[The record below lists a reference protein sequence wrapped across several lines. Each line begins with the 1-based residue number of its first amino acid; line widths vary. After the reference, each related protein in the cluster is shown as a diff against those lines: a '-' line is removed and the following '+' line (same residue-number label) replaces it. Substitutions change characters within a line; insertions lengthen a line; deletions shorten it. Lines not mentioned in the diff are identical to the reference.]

1 MNMFAK
7 AGFAEAGFA
16 NTGFAKSALV
26 LAVAATVVTLAG
38 CAVGPDFKTPDASK
52 TERYTAETLPQQ
64 TASTAV
70 AGGEAQ
76 TLRSGASIPAQWWQL
91 YGSDLISQRIEQAFA
106 HSPNVAAAQAALRQA
121 QENLNA
127 AVGGY
132 YPRVDGNASVAR
144 QKANAATLT
153 PGASG
158 GYIYNVYGATVDVS
172 YTLDLFGGVRRSVE
186 AQAAQAD
193 YQQYQLE
200 GTYLTLASNVVTA
213 TVQEASLQ
221 AQVTATEDIIKALEE
236 QQRITEKQ
244 YELGGVAL
252 TDVLSARTQL
262 EEIRST
268 IPALRQQLAQTRNQ
282 LAIYLGRL
290 PSEQEA
296 ATLDLAQFKLPQ
308 DVPLSLPSQ
317 LAQQRPD
324 IRAAE
329 AQLHAA
335 SANVGVATANLFP
348 SLTISGSYGSQS
360 ARDADLFKSA
370 TEVWSVAAG
379 LTAPIFHGGEL
390 RARKRAAVAAYDES
404 LANYQQTVL
413 QAFAN
418 VADSLHA
425 LNNDADALQSRYAAL
440 TSAEKNLDLV
450 QRSYRAGAVGYLNV
464 LVAQRQHQEAK
475 VNFIAAQ
482 AARYTDTAALFQ
494 ALGGGWW
501 NRDTQNT
508 TASAQ

>member
-1 MNMFAK
+1 MNTFAK
-7 AGFAEAGFA
+7 
-16 NTGFAKSALV
+16 TRLALATAV
-26 LAVAATVVTLAG
+26 TVAALSG
-38 CAVGPDFKTPDASK
+38 CAVGPDYKTPEAAK
-52 TERYTAETLPQQ
+52 AERYTAETLPQQ
-64 TASTAV
+64 TAATQV

-76 TLRSGASIPAQWWQL
+76 TLRSGATIPAQWWQL

-106 HSPNVAAAQAALRQA
+106 HSPTATAAQAALRQA

-132 YPRVDGNASVAR
+132 YPRVDANGTVSR
-144 QKANAATLT
+144 QKANAAVAGT
-153 PGASG
+153 GAG
-158 GYIYNVYGATVDVS
+158 NTGYIYNVYGASVDVS

-186 AQAAQAD
+186 SQAALAE

-213 TVQEASLQ
+213 TIQEASLQ
-221 AQVTATEDIIKALEE
+221 SQVTATEDIIKALED

-268 IPALRQQLAQTRNQ
+268 IPALRQQLAQTRSQ
-282 LAIYLGRL
+282 LAVLLGRL

-335 SANVGVATANLFP
+335 SANVGVATANMFP

-464 LVAQRQHQEAK
+464 LVAQRQHQQAK

-501 NRDTQNT
+501 NRDAQNT

>member
-1 MNMFAK
+1 MNMLV
-7 AGFAEAGFA
+7 AEAGFA
-16 NTGFAKSALV
+16 ASRIAAAAALV
-26 LAVAATVVTLAG
+26 ALGG
-38 CAVGPDFKTPDASK
+38 CAVGPDFKPPEAPQAD
-52 TERYTAETLPQQ
+52 RYTIDALPAQ
-64 TASTAV
+64 TASTDI

-76 TLRSGASIPAQWWQL
+76 TWRPGAAIPAQWWQL
-91 YGSDLISQRIEQAFA
+91 YGSDLIRRRIEQAFA
-106 HSPNVAAAQAALRQA
+106 HSPSVTAAQAALRQA
-121 QENLNA
+121 QENLRA
-127 AVGGY
+127 AAGSY
-132 YPRVDGNASVAR
+132 YPSVDGSGSVTR
-144 QKANAATLT
+144 EKINAATVT

-158 GYIYNVYGATVDVS
+158 DYLYDVYGASVDVS

-186 AQAAQAD
+186 AQAAQAE
-193 YQQYQLE
+193 YQRFQLE
-200 GTYLTLASNVVTA
+200 ATYLTLASNVVTA

-221 AQVTATEDIIKALEE
+221 AQVTVTEDIIKALDE

-268 IPALRQQLAQTRNQ
+268 IPALRQQLVQTRSQ
-282 LAIYLGRL
+282 LAVYLGRL
-290 PSEQEA
+290 PAEQEA
-296 ATLDLAQFKLPQ
+296 ATFDLAQLKLPQ

-317 LAQQRPD
+317 LARQRPD
-324 IRAAE
+324 VRAAE

-348 SLTISGSYGSQS
+348 SLTISGSYGSAA

-370 TEVWSVAAG
+370 SEVWTLAAG
-379 LTAPIFHGGEL
+379 LSAPIFHGGEL
-390 RARKRAAVAAYDES
+390 RARKRAAVAAYDE
-404 LANYQQTVL
+404 AFADYQQTVL

-425 LNNDADALQSRYAAL
+425 IDNDAQALQSRYAAL
-440 TSAEKNLDLV
+440 QSAEKNLDLV

-464 LVAQRQHQEAK
+464 LVAQQQDQQARI
-475 VNFIAAQ
+475 NFINAQ
-482 AARYTDTAALFQ
+482 AARYLDTAALFQ

-501 NRDTQNT
+501 NRDAQNT
-508 TASAQ
+508 TASAAP

>member
-1 MNMFAK
+1 MNTSVK
-7 AGFAEAGFA
+7 GFAR
-16 NTGFAKSALV
+16 NRPAL
-26 LAVAATVVTLAG
+26 AIAATVLATG
-38 CAVGPDFKTPDASK
+38 CAVGPDFKTPEATK
-52 TERYTAETLPQQ
+52 TDRYTAEALPQQ
-64 TASTAV
+64 TVSTDV

-76 TLRSGASIPAQWWQL
+76 TLRSGATIPAQWWQL
-91 YGSDLISQRIEQAFA
+91 YGSELISQRIDQAFT
-106 HSPNVAAAQAALRQA
+106 HSPTVSAAQAALRQA
-121 QENLNA
+121 QENFKA
-127 AVGGY
+127 ASGSY
-132 YPRVDGNASVAR
+132 FPRVDGNASVTR
-144 QKANAATLT
+144 QKINSATLA
-153 PGASG
+153 PGSSG
-158 GYIYNVYGATVDVS
+158 GYLYNVYGASVDVS

-186 AQAAQAD
+186 AQAAQAE

-252 TDVLSARTQL
+252 TDVLAARTQL
-262 EEIRST
+262 EAIRAT

-296 ATLDLAQFKLPQ
+296 VTLDLAQITLPQ

-317 LAQQRPD
+317 LARQRPD

-335 SANVGVATANLFP
+335 SANVGVATANLYP
-348 SLTISGSYGSQS
+348 SLTISGSYGSQ
-360 ARDADLFKSA
+360 AGRDADLFKSA
-370 TEVWSVAAG
+370 SEVWSVAAG
-379 LTAPIFHGGEL
+379 LAAPILHGGEL
-390 RARKRAAVAAYDES
+390 RARKRAAVAAYDEA

-425 LNNDADALQSRYAAL
+425 LSNDADALHSRHAAL

-464 LVAQRQHQEAK
+464 LDAQQQHQQAK
-475 VNFIAAQ
+475 INFINAQ
-482 AARYTDTAALFQ
+482 AARYSDTAALLQ

-501 NRDTQNT
+501 NRDAQST
-508 TASAQ
+508 TASAQP